1 MCNHWPLNVNSKKY
15 RPVLKRRGLNEQCRN
30 LPQYR
35 ERSFTD
41 TVSQKDEKPPPAGLD
56 DTAIPHIEK
65 PAWKKVQYHNTVNP
79 HVPPPSKIIMS
90 EIFNLYELSNYMK
103 KNDQNRIS
111 VLPECLLKAERNLFY
126 RSSRRKEFYNLARFW
141 KWSTDS
147 YPLTLKL
154 IRGGRDVLRW
164 CGFAR
169 FCCGLREFLLKVA
182 VLGFYKTKWFA
193 VFRNFRVI
201 LMRFAVFLLFCA
213 VFIRNSVRFCDI
225 PTPLTPPL
233 IQKAF
238 VRSFYLKYL
247 FAILIQR
254 LLFFERSQTNYT
266 L

>member
-1 MCNHWPLNVNSKKY
+1 MTFCGDA
-15 RPVLKRRGLNEQCRN
+15 VL
-30 LPQYR
+30 
-35 ERSFTD
+35 
-41 TVSQKDEKPPPAGLD
+41 LD
-56 DTAIPHIEK
+56 
-65 PAWKKVQYHNTVNP
+65 
-79 HVPPPSKIIMS
+79 
-90 EIFNLYELSNYMK
+90 
-103 KNDQNRIS
+103 
-111 VLPECLLKAERNLFY
+111 
-126 RSSRRKEFYNLARFW
+126 
-141 KWSTDS
+141 
-147 YPLTLKL
+147 
-154 IRGGRDVLRW
+154 
-164 CGFAR
+164 FAAV
-169 FCCGLREFLLKVA
+169 LREFLLKVA

-254 LLFFERSQTNYT
+254 FLFFERSQTNYT